1 MHPQKEPFVNITNYH
16 AKYYAHDL
24 LRSSTEDGIEK
35 ISRSLF
41 DAAVDLNPHQ
51 IEAALFALKSPL
63 SKGVVLADEVG
74 LGKTIE
80 ASIALCQYWAERKR
94 KLLIIC
100 PASIRKQWSIE
111 LEEKFNIPSVILE
124 AKTYIHYIDQGHDNP
139 FAQDCVVICSY
150 QFINSKKELVK
161 LVPWDLAIIDEAHK
175 LRNAYR
181 SSNVLG
187 QAIKWVLEDTK
198 KILLTATPL
207 QNSLMEL
214 FGLSTIIDDY
224 IFGDSR
230 SFRQLYVNDTDLESL
245 KTRLNGFC
253 KRTLRQQVLQYIPYT
268 NRKAITI
275 RFAQTDQEVALYQD
289 ITAFLQQPDTYA
301 IPTSQKSLITLV
313 IRKILASSSYAL
325 ISTLRTIKSRLEKL
339 KDEQMVEEDII
350 QQLVD
355 DESLDDEEME
365 ELEIPPVENNETG
378 GNQNEDTID
387 KEQVNQ
393 EITLLESFIEKAW
406 NIKIDSKTKRLKE
419 GIERGFT
426 EAEKMG
432 AQRKVIVFT
441 ESRRTQQYLKDYLD
455 ANGYTGKVV
464 TFNGTNTDKDSKI
477 IYEAWLERNKDTG
490 RISGSKSSDMRIAIV
505 EHFRDTADILV
516 ATELAAE
523 GINLQFCSLV
533 INYDLPWNPQRIE
546 QRIGRCHRYGQK
558 FDVVVINFLNERNDV
573 DRQVYDL
580 LEYKFNLFSGVF
592 GASDEVLGSL
602 ESGVDFEREVLKI
615 YQQCRK
621 PDEIQKAFAELQQRM
636 DAQIQSKIQESK
648 QILLEHFDEDVHER
662 LKVHLE
668 QTQTVLD
675 KMQRRFWAIT
685 EHVLQNKAEFNS
697 KELSFYLNESPNN
710 TFPIGRY
717 SLISKR
723 KDNVEGIYLYRM
735 SHPLGEY
742 VLYESKKCSTPNT
755 EIVFDISNHPVK
767 ISVVESLKGKSGY
780 LILSKLTIYSFGQDE
795 YLLFNAFDDFGAV
808 IHPEICEKMF
818 DCRANVYKGVN
829 LSDNNLKR
837 LRADAQCHINAMI
850 DKTLERNNSYYQEE
864 CDRLFR
870 WADDLVSSA
879 EKELKDTK
887 NKLMALNRQ
896 LRQSTSMQEKH
907 DLEVKIKETE
917 VLQRKQRQ
925 RIFDVE
931 DEIEEKRNGL
941 IDKLKKKLEQKTTSE
956 TLFAIQWRVV

>member
-1 MHPQKEPFVNITNYH
+1 MKITDYH
-16 AKYYAHDL
+16 SKYYAHDL

-51 IEAALFALKSPL
+51 IEAALFALNSPL
-63 SKGVVLADEVG
+63 SKGIVLADEVG

-124 AKTYIHYIDQGHDNP
+124 AKTYNHYIDQGYDNP
-139 FAQDCVVICSY
+139 FAQDSVVICSY

-161 LVPWDLAIIDEAHK
+161 LIPWDLAIIDEAHK

-181 SSNVLG
+181 ASNVLG

-230 SFRQLYVNDTDLESL
+230 SFRQLYINDTDLESL
-245 KTRLNGFC
+245 KTRLQGFC

-289 ITAFLQQPDTYA
+289 ITAFLQRPDTYA
-301 IPTSQKSLITLV
+301 IPASQKSLITLV

-325 ISTLRTIKSRLEKL
+325 ISTLKTIKSRLEKL
-339 KDEQMVEEDII
+339 KDEQPAEEDIV

-365 ELEIPPVENNETG
+365 ELEIPPAENNEVG
-378 GNQNEDTID
+378 GNQDEDTVD
-387 KEQVNQ
+387 REQVNQ

-455 ANGYTGKVV
+455 AHGYTGRVV
-464 TFNGTNTDKDSKI
+464 TFNGTNTDQDSKK
-477 IYEAWLERNKDTG
+477 IYENWLERNKDTG
-490 RISGSKSSDMRIAIV
+490 RISGSKSSDMRIAIL

-516 ATELAAE
+516 ATESAAE

-636 DAQIQSKIQESK
+636 GAQIQSKVRESK
-648 QILLEHFDEDVHER
+648 QILLEHFDEDVHDR

-685 EHVLQNKAEFNS
+685 QHVLQNKAEFNS
-697 KELSFYLNESPNN
+697 KELSFYLKESLNN
-710 TFPIGRY
+710 TSPIGRY

-723 KDNVEGIYLYRM
+723 KDNVEGLYLYRM

-742 VLYESKKCSTPNT
+742 VLSESQKCRTPHA

-795 YLLFNAFDDFGAV
+795 YLLFNAFDDSGAV

-818 DCRANVYKGVN
+818 DCGTTGYKDVS

-837 LRADAQCHINAMI
+837 LRDDAQCHINAMI

-887 NKLMALNRQ
+887 NKLMAFNRQ

-907 DLEVKIKETE
+907 DLEVKIKEE
-917 VLQRKQRQ
+917 EKMQRKQRQ

-956 TLFAIQWRVV
+956 TLFAIRWKVV

>member
-1 MHPQKEPFVNITNYH
+1 MNITNYH

-24 LRSSTEDGIEK
+24 LKSSTEDGIEK

-51 IEAALFALKSPL
+51 IEASLFALNSPL

-80 ASIALCQYWAERKR
+80 AAIVLCQYWAERKR

-100 PASIRKQWSIE
+100 PASIRKQWCIE

-124 AKTYIHYIDQGHDNP
+124 AKTYNHYTDHGYDNP
-139 FAQDCVVICSY
+139 FAQDSVVICSY
-150 QFINSKKELVK
+150 QFINSKKELVR

-181 SSNVLG
+181 STNVLG

-245 KTRLNGFC
+245 KARLKGFC
-253 KRTLRQQVLQYIPYT
+253 KRTLRKQVLQYIPYT

-275 RFAQTDQEVALYQD
+275 RFAQADQEVSLYQN
-289 ITAFLQQPDTYA
+289 ITAFLQRPDTYA

-325 ISTLRTIKSRLEKL
+325 IKTLETIKSRLEML
-339 KDEQMVEEDII
+339 QNEQPPEENIV

-355 DESLDDEEME
+355 DESLDEE
-365 ELEIPPVENNETG
+365 ELEALEITPGEDSGDNAAE
-378 GNQNEDTID
+378 GNPGRDKID
-387 KEQVNQ
+387 KERVKQ
-393 EITLLESFIEKAW
+393 EIALLENFIESAKD
-406 NIKIDSKTKRLKE
+406 IKVDSKTKRLKE
-419 GIERGFT
+419 GIERGFM

-432 AQRKVIVFT
+432 AKRKAVVFT
-441 ESRRTQQYLKDYLD
+441 ESRRTQQYLKNFLD
-455 ANGYTGKVV
+455 AHGYNGKVV
-464 TFNGTNTDKDSKI
+464 TFNGTNTDQESKN
-477 IYEAWLERNKDTG
+477 IYESWLERNKETG
-490 RISGSKSSDMRIAIV
+490 RITESKSSDIRMAIL
-505 EHFRDTADILV
+505 EYFRDTADILV
-516 ATELAAE
+516 ATESAAE

-558 FDVVVINFLNERNDV
+558 YDVVVINFLNERNEV
-573 DRQVYDL
+573 DCQVYDL

-592 GASDEVLGSL
+592 GASDEILGSL
-602 ESGVDFEREVLKI
+602 ESGVDFEREVLRI

-621 PDEIQKAFAELQQRM
+621 PDDIQKAFAELQKRM
-636 DAQIQSKIQESK
+636 DEQIQSKIQESK

-668 QTQTVLD
+668 QTQTFLD
-675 KMQRRFWAIT
+675 KMERRFWAIT
-685 EHVLQNKAEFNS
+685 GHVLQDRAEFNPNG
-697 KELSFYLNESPNN
+697 LSFYLKEAPDNKLQTGN
-710 TFPIGRY
+710 Y

-723 KDNVEGIYLYRM
+723 KDNVDGVYLYRM

-742 VLYESKKCSTPNT
+742 VLSESQNCNTPQA
-755 EIVFDISNHPVK
+755 ELVFDISNHPVR
-767 ISVVESLKGKSGY
+767 ISVVESLKEKSGHMV
-780 LILSKLTIYSFGQDE
+780 LSKLTIHSFGKDE
-795 YLLFNAFDDFGAV
+795 YLLFNAFDDSGAV
-808 IHPEICEKMF
+808 IHPEICEKIF
-818 DCRANVYKGVN
+818 DCGATACRDV
-829 LSDNNLKR
+829 R
-837 LRADAQCHINAMI
+837 LPDDVLMRLQDDAQCHINAII
-850 DKTLERNNSYYQEE
+850 DKALERNNSYYQEE

-870 WADDLVSSA
+870 WSDDLVSSA

-887 NKLMALNRQ
+887 NQLRTLNRL
-896 LRQSTSMQEKH
+896 LRQSTSLQEKH
-907 DLEVKIKETE
+907 DLELKIKETE
-917 VLQRKQRQ
+917 KVQRKQRQ

-931 DEIEEKRNGL
+931 DEIEEKRNSL
-941 IDKLKKKLEQKTTSE
+941 IEKLKKKLEQKTTSD
-956 TLFAIQWRVV
+956 TLFIIRWSVV

>member
-1 MHPQKEPFVNITNYH
+1 MITNYH

-24 LRSSTEDGIEK
+24 LKSSTEDGIEK

-51 IEAALFALKSPL
+51 IEAALFALNSPL

-124 AKTYIHYIDQGHDNP
+124 SRTYNQFNDDGYDNP
-139 FAQDCVVICSY
+139 FAQDKVVICSY
-150 QFINSKKELVK
+150 QFINSKKEIVK
-161 LVPWDLAIIDEAHK
+161 LIPWDLAIIDEAHK

-187 QAIKWVLEDTK
+187 QSIKWVLEDTK

-224 IFGDSR
+224 LFGDSR
-230 SFRQLYVNDTDLESL
+230 SFRQLYVNDADLESL
-245 KTRLNGFC
+245 KTRLKGFC

-275 RFAQTDQEVALYQD
+275 RFAQTDREVKLYQS
-289 ITAFLQQPDTYA
+289 ITVFLQQPDTYA
-301 IPTSQKSLITLV
+301 IPTNQKTLITLV

-325 ISTLRTIKSRLEKL
+325 IATLETIKRRLEKL
-339 KDEQMVEEDII
+339 RDEQPVEENIV
-350 QQLVD
+350 QQLVH

-365 ELEIPPVENNETG
+365 EMEELGITIKEEEDGRENQDEGEIDREK
-378 GNQNEDTID
+378 I
-387 KEQVNQ
+387 NQ
-393 EITLLESFIEKAW
+393 EIELLDTFIEDAKY
-406 NIKIDSKTKRLKE
+406 IKVDSKTKKLKD
-419 GIERGFT
+419 GIERGLA

-432 AQRKVIVFT
+432 AQQKVVVFT

-455 ANGYTGKVV
+455 ANGYAGRVV
-464 TFNGTNTDKDSKI
+464 TFNGTNTDQESKV
-477 IYEAWLERNKDTG
+477 IYENWLEINRDTG
-490 RISGSKSSDMRIAIV
+490 RISGSKSSDKRIAIL
-505 EHFRDTADILV
+505 EHFRDTSDILV
-516 ATELAAE
+516 ATEAAAE

-558 FDVVVINFLNERNDV
+558 YDVVVINFLNERNDV
-573 DRQVYDL
+573 DRMVYNL
-580 LEYKFNLFSGVF
+580 LEYKFKLFSGVF
-592 GASDEVLGSL
+592 GVSDEVLGSL
-602 ESGVDFEREVLKI
+602 ESGVDFEKEVLRI

-621 PDEIQKAFAELQQRM
+621 PEEIQNAFAELQQNM
-636 DAQIQSKIQESK
+636 DEQIQSKIKESK

-662 LKVHLE
+662 LKLHLD
-668 QTQTVLD
+668 QTQDFLD
-675 KMQRRFWAIT
+675 KMELRFWKIT
-685 EHVLQNKAEFNS
+685 EHILQKKAEFNS
-697 KELSFYLNESPNN
+697 DELSFHLRETPDNIIRPGY
-710 TFPIGRY
+710 Y
-717 SLISKR
+717 HLISKR
-723 KDNVEGIYLYRM
+723 KENVGSIYLYRM
-735 SHPLGEY
+735 SHPLGEF
-742 VLYESKKCSTPNT
+742 VLSESRECDTPYA
-755 EIVFDISNHPVK
+755 ELIFDISNHPVK

-780 LILSKLTIYSFGQDE
+780 MILSKLIIKSFGQDE
-795 YLLFNAFDDFGAV
+795 YLLFNVIDDSGSV

-818 DCRANVYKGVN
+818 DCGATSQSDISLPDDVYK
-829 LSDNNLKR
+829 R
-837 LRADAQCHINAMI
+837 LQDDAQCHIDATI
-850 DKTLERNNSYYQEE
+850 DKTMERNNSYYQDE

-870 WADDLVSSA
+870 WTDDMVSSA

-887 NKLMALNRQ
+887 NKLRALNRQ
-896 LRQSTSMQEKH
+896 LRQSTSLQEKH
-907 DLEVKIKETE
+907 DIEMKIRETE
-917 VLQRKQRQ
+917 KIQRRQRQ

-931 DEIEEKRNGL
+931 DEIEEKRDIL
-941 IDKLKKKLEQKTTSE
+941 IDKLKKKMEQKTDSE
-956 TLFAIQWRVV
+956 TLFMIRWKVV